1 MFPSISVNGRAA
13 DGYSSGDAIRAVR
26 EVAREVLPIG
36 YGYDFGGIARE
47 EATSGNN
54 TAVIFVI
61 CILLIYLILCALYE
75 SFFVPFAVILAVP
88 FGLFGSFA
96 FARMM
101 GLENNIYLQ
110 TGLIMLIGLLSKTA
124 ILITEFA
131 VERRRGGLSLAEAA
145 YEATKERFRPI
156 MMTVLTMVFGMIPL
170 MFSNGVGANGN
181 NTLGSGVVGGMVI
194 GTIALLFL
202 VPALF
207 IVFQKLQEKVVPL
220 KIKEE
225 AE

>member
-1 MFPSISVNGRAA
+1 
-13 DGYSSGDAIRAVR
+13 
-26 EVAREVLPIG
+26 
-36 YGYDFGGIARE
+36 
-47 EATSGNN
+47 
-54 TAVIFVI
+54 
-61 CILLIYLILCALYE
+61 
-75 SFFVPFAVILAVP
+75 
-88 FGLFGSFA
+88 
-96 FARMM
+96 
-101 GLENNIYLQ
+101 
-110 TGLIMLIGLLSKTA
+110 MLIGLLAKTA